1 MITTSLM
8 KHQKKALKFA
18 LSNGPLMALFM
29 KMGLGKSL
37 VALAYAEHIGA
48 KRILITSDKNNV
60 LNTWPDQIYQHTDYE
75 CVVRPPY
82 SWFNAAS
89 FGDGYLKGVQCVCTN
104 YDKLKG
110 DWTEEY
116 RQVKWDMWIGDES
129 SEFKSQW
136 SDRHKALAKVVANIP
151 HKVILNGEP
160 MTEKMEDLFG
170 QFKMLD
176 GGHACGHSLTQF
188 RAKYMKPSID
198 GYGWEPR
205 RSSMT
210 KLQED
215 VKDISYWLMD
225 SKVKMP
231 EREYATIKVDM
242 TPQQKRLDDEL
253 KEWFAAKLGEDRIE
267 VKHAASLF
275 IKRIQLAGGIFHSDN
290 GPRYVP
296 NNKINMLRKLVRD
309 NPWAKIAVWHQY
321 IAETELIHKRLG
333 IPHLVYDDTNNSAPL
348 HRFKKMDTG
357 VLLIRNSMCKGLNQ
371 LADVDIAIIYSNPLS
386 YRTRSQ
392 LEGRSQRM
400 DSTTNTTH
408 VVDILTKGG
417 PDEVV
422 YSMLQQKKD
431 MGLTLKGLRAI
442 LDHTTT

>member
-1 MITTSLM
+1 MITTPLLP
-8 KHQKKALKFA
+8 HQRKALKY
-18 LSNGPLMALFM
+18 LTSHDPCALFM

-37 VALAYAEHIGA
+37 VALAYAEKIGA
-48 KRILITSDKNNV
+48 KHILITSDKNNT
-60 LNTWPDQIYQHTDYE
+60 LNTWPDQIYQHTDYDCSIRTE
-75 CVVRPPY
+75 DFFDEWYTTDKVHAVCVNY
-82 SWFNAAS
+82 
-89 FGDGYLKGVQCVCTN
+89 DYLKGRTRLDG
-104 YDKLKG
+104 YIGAKFDL
-110 DWTEEY
+110 
-116 RQVKWDMWIGDES
+116 WIGDES

-151 HKVILNGEP
+151 HKIILNGEP

-170 QFKMLD
+170 QFKILD

-188 RAKYMKPSID
+188 RAKYMKPSFD
-198 GYGWEPR
+198 GYGWEPK
-205 RSSMT
+205 RSAMT
-210 KLQED
+210 KLQRD
-215 VKDISYWLMD
+215 VKDISYWLMKSD
-225 SKVKMP
+225 VRMP
-231 EREYATIKVDM
+231 EKEYATVKVDM
-242 TPQQKRLDDEL
+242 TAQQKKLDDEL

-267 VKHAASLF
+267 VKHAAALF

-290 GPRYVP
+290 GPREV
-296 NNKINMLRKLVRD
+296 NCNKIRILTKLIEQ
-309 NPWAKIAVWHQY
+309 NPEAKIAVWHQY
-321 IAETELIHKRLG
+321 IAETAFLHKTLVNYYVDHLI
-333 IPHLVYDDTNNSAPL
+333 YDDTNNSAPL
-348 HRFKKMDTG
+348 HEFKKMDTG

-371 LADVDIAIIYSNPLS
+371 LADVDIAVIYSNPLS

-442 LDHTTT
+442 LDHNMKG